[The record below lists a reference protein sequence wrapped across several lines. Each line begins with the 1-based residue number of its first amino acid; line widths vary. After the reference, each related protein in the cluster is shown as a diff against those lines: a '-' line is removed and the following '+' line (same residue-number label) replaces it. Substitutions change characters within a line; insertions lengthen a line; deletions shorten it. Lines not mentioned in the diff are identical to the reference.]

1 MFYILHRLIYSPL
14 EVSAYRHLRK
24 TTESVGPILTEQL
37 EMQLDVNNECA
48 LAVFSALSGER
59 ALLKILTCGIGSWQW
74 VDIQPSLQ
82 NNIFGI
88 VHFCKPRTQHQRFYN
103 TRYITLRL
111 HVYEPKEDR
120 DTCRARD
127 HCSRLDFQNC
137 RKLHDNGWFW
147 EDVRTFFSRFYGE
160 KSPWNREVCASP
172 QAQCSNNIRFKFL
185 KSNNVKS
192 FHLSMFFFCR
202 NVHCQHVLWWLGSDK
217 LSLVTYF
224 NSKTPTKWN
233 EFMHGGV
240 CFTWDVMIFSTKAAA
255 MVERRLWKRQLNEIF
270 SGTTQPTCQ
279 LRKATLQPLLLQTL
293 VNVTL
298 ALANR

>member
-1 MFYILHRLIYSPL
+1 MSSEVVENSTAPRIEKRAPISIHHEYWQMVPVLIFHLFYTASLSSFMFYILHRLIYSPL

-147 EDVRTFFSRFYGE
+147 EDVRTFSRRFYGE

-172 QAQCSNNIRFKFL
+172 QAQCSNNIRLKFL

-233 EFMHGGV
+233 EHLCMAEFVLHEM
-240 CFTWDVMIFSTKAAA
+240 
-255 MVERRLWKRQLNEIF
+255 
-270 SGTTQPTCQ
+270 
-279 LRKATLQPLLLQTL
+279 
-293 VNVTL
+293 
-298 ALANR
+298 